1 MNNVVIFT
9 IIVALLV
16 SFVAF
21 PMASGDSGLHRGW
34 VNGEGHDYYNNGKGH
49 DKHGCGPDCPYC
61 GGNPCIPPCDG
72 TGGGGG
78 F

>member
-21 PMASGDSGLHRGW
+21 PMASGDSGLHKGW
-34 VNGEGHDYYNNGKGH
+34 ESGEGHENYQVV
-49 DKHGCGPDCPYC
+49 
-61 GGNPCIPPCDG
+61 G
-72 TGGGGG
+72 TRRIHFDDVETAAELVRLREGLQ
-78 F
+78 

>member
-1 MNNVVIFT
+1 MNNVITFT

-16 SFVAF
+16 SFVAA
-21 PMASGDSGLHRGW
+21 PISSNPSGD
-34 VNGEGHDYYNNGKGH
+34 GKGH
-49 DKHGCGPDCPYC
+49 TDFPGKGLGKGHAKHDCDPTCPYC